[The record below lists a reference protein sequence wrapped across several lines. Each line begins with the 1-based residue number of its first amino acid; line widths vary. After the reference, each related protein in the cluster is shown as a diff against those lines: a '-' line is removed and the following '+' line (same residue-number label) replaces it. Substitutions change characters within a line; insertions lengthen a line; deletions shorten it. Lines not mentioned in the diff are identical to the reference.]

1 MKLPKTDNDEGSVME
16 SQRLKQA
23 VRVPIPQLRP
33 PHTDNPESRPDF
45 ALKSQ
50 IPSFK

>member
-23 VRVPIPQLRP
+23 VILKGSPSLSSVPRIPTIPNL
-33 PHTDNPESRPDF
+33 
-45 ALKSQ
+45 AL
-50 IPSFK
+50 ILL